1 MSIED
6 ALKGAISAPKR
17 EDCDHF
23 EKQLGDFRNFEKR
36 LHDGGYEIK
45 REQFS
50 IPLMDRV
57 SASYL
62 YN

>member
-1 MSIED
+1 MSIEE
-6 ALKGAISAPKR
+6 ALKGAIAAPKGS
-17 EDCDHF
+17 DCAHF
-23 EKQLGDFRNFEKR
+23 EKQLGDFRSFEKR

-45 REQFS
+45 REQFT

-62 YN
+62 YS